1 MERVNIDLLKKYHKP
16 GYKERKQFISNTKR
30 EQLQEQVEMDIR
42 KKEFA
47 LI

>member
-1 MERVNIDLLKKYHKP
+1 MQRVNIDLLKKYHKP
-16 GYKERKQFISNTKR
+16 DIKR
-30 EQLQEQVEMDIR
+30 ESNLYLTPQRTVTRASQDGHKK